1 MELDLE
7 NPLASAD
14 DDEQQRR
21 RASVSALFAAELDH
35 SIASTIDIAVRRD
48 AVSLIVQAQFT
59 CNDADP
65 FLTYLAV
72 NYVDRFL
79 SKRQI
84 PREKPRIVR
93 LLSVSCLSL
102 ASKMTETHFPLS
114 HFQGEEGSPFDSRT
128 IFRMEML
135 ILGALDWRMRSIT
148 PFSFLRFFV
157 TFFSPTHPS
166 LLRALRSRASL
177 TILRAQDEIKMMEFK
192 PSVIAAAALLSAANV
207 LFPSQFPAFRS
218 AISSC
223 EFINREEL
231 CACFDAMDGC
241 DSTREVGSIYDAR
254 PPVLESRERTR
265 RRILIGRPGYQ
276 AEPDLCPPFLKI

>member
-21 RASVSALFAAELDH
+21 WASVSALFAAELDH
-35 SIASTIDIAVRRD
+35 AIASTIDIAVRRD
-48 AVSLIVQAQFT
+48 AVSLILQAQFT

-102 ASKMTETHFPLS
+102 ASKMTETHFPLA

-128 IFRMEML
+128 IRRMEML

-157 TFFSPTHPS
+157 AFFSPTHPS

-177 TILRAQDEIKMMEFK
+177 TILRVQDEIKMMEFK

-223 EFINREEL
+223 EFINRVRSKSK
-231 CACFDAMDGC
+231 GIKI
-241 DSTREVGSIYDAR
+241 S
-254 PPVLESRERTR
+254 PPLFRFYSFPSVCL
-265 RRILIGRPGYQ
+265 G
-276 AEPDLCPPFLKI
+276 

>member
-48 AVSLIVQAQFT
+48 AVSLILQLLAPCSIGRRSTTLMVPVPAPQAQFT
-59 CNDADP
+59 SNDADP

-102 ASKMTETHFPLS
+102 ASKMSETHFPLA

-128 IFRMEML
+128 IRRMEML

-166 LLRALRSRASL
+166 LIRALRSRASL
-177 TILRAQDEIKMMEFK
+177 IILRAQDG
-192 PSVIAAAALLSAANV
+192 
-207 LFPSQFPAFRS
+207 
-218 AISSC
+218 
-223 EFINREEL
+223 
-231 CACFDAMDGC
+231 DH
-241 DSTREVGSIYDAR
+241 
-254 PPVLESRERTR
+254 
-265 RRILIGRPGYQ
+265 
-276 AEPDLCPPFLKI
+276 